1 MAKRI
6 TGPAMLAASGVTTL
20 VAAIGVAAL
29 TAATPANAQDK
40 VVYINSSGGVL
51 DDINRKINGIHSR
64 RRPGSRS
71 SPARRLTT
79 PS

>member
-6 TGPAMLAASGVTTL
+6 TGPAIVAASVTTL

-29 TAATPANAQDK
+29 MAATPANAQDK

-51 DDINRKINGIHSR
+51 DDINRKIQWDPFTAGDRDQGHLQR
-64 RRPGSRS
+64 AG
-71 SPARRLTT
+71 
-79 PS
+79 